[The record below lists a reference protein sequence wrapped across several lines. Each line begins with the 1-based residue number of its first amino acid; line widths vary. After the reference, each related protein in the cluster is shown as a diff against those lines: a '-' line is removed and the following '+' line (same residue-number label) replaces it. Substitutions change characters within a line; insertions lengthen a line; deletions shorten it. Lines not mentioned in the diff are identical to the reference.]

1 MKSQTIFL
9 LGLFMLFFAAAIF
22 ADSPFENYQTAY
34 KDIKPSVM
42 RDTIG
47 VLTINANW
55 GWEPEFHVDD
65 VQIPLCEKNIAS
77 FTDSGTISLQKNTAW
92 LTSYGYSGIG
102 SYRFPL
108 IADTDNHCCIVVDPK
123 GDKRIWINKK
133 KLSESLENGFELQLF
148 DSLKNAQV
156 DLFYFTDSK
165 KKKLYNSP
173 AKDSTFTVID
183 EKTHPVLIAA
193 ETKNGFVRLVVP
205 NDDPESQAEPKS
217 VGWARIRDNEGLM
230 TIWLIVSD
238 QC

>member
-1 MKSQTIFL
+1 MRSKTIL
-9 LGLFMLFFAAAIF
+9 LLAFFMLIFTAAIF
-22 ADSPFENYQTAY
+22 ADSPEEVYQTAY

-55 GWEPEFHVDD
+55 GWEPAFHVDD

-77 FTDSGTISLQKNTAW
+77 FTDNGTISLQKNTTC
-92 LTSYGYSGIG
+92 LTSYGYGGTG
-102 SYRFPL
+102 SFRFPL

-123 GDKRIWINKK
+123 TDKRIWINKK

-148 DSLKNAQV
+148 ASLKNTQV

-165 KKKLYNSP
+165 KKKLYVSP
-173 AKDSTFTVID
+173 AKDSAFTVID

-205 NDDPESQAEPKS
+205 NEDPESQEEPKS

-230 TIWLIVSD
+230 TIWLIVSEG
-238 QC
+238 C